1 MTPTETADIL
11 RDPDVPKVMD
21 EFLHKLTGAEA
32 VTGEQVQ
39 AALKAVG
46 KELKL
51 GGKKV
56 FMPVRVAL
64 TGKMHGPELIALIPL
79 LGVARTTARIRRS
92 MELVKSS
99 NA

>member
-1 MTPTETADIL
+1 
-11 RDPDVPKVMD
+11 MD
-21 EFLHKLTGAEA
+21 DFLAKLAAMEAITGD
-32 VTGEQVQ
+32 QVQ

-64 TGKMHGPELIALIPL
+64 TGKMHGRVD
-79 LGVARTTARIRRS
+79 LGGRRIIKKKSTVARIRNS
-92 MELVKSS
+92 MSLVK
-99 NA
+99 